1 MKLSIMAC
9 GRVCFISVAYAV
21 FLLLVVG
28 LKHNTTKKVDQ
39 GKEEHNYLDE
49 ILIRWLGNGL
59 SAPNTL
65 STGFIERVNGNLS
78 STSYMLIKLGQ
89 HITASDQRSSIVEN
103 VSRIFCEHER
113 KINTFHSM
121 KKQKRSNVPV
131 PYYSNSVASFHI
143 LLIAGD
149 VEVNPGPSMELHQN
163 KPKLK
168 EHRSLHS
175 SAAACPQCG
184 KPVRRNQ
191 KRILCCVCKDLT
203 HLCTGI
209 TTLKISKQPR

>member
-9 GRVCFISVAYAV
+9 GHDCFISVPYAV
-21 FLLLVVG
+21 FLVLVVG

-39 GKEEHNYLDE
+39 GKEEHYCLDE

-78 STSYMLIKLGQ
+78 SASCMSIKLGQ
-89 HITASDQRSSIVEN
+89 HITASDQRSSIFKN
-103 VSRIFCEHER
+103 VSRIFCEHKR
-113 KINTFHSM
+113 KNNPFHSM

-149 VEVNPGPSMELHQN
+149 VEVNPGPSTEFHQN
-163 KPKLK
+163 KPKL
-168 EHRSLHS
+168 
-175 SAAACPQCG
+175 
-184 KPVRRNQ
+184 RNTDHFIPLQ
-191 KRILCCVCKDLT
+191 QLAHNVDNLFVEIKSVSYVMFV
-203 HLCTGI
+203 
-209 TTLKISKQPR
+209 KISHIFFALELL